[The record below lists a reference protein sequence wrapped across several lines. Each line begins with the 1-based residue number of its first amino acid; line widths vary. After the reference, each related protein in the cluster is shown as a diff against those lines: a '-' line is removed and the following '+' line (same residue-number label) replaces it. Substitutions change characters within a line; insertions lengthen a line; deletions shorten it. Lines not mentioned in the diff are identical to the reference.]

1 MKKNV
6 LLLFTFCVCTLS
18 SFSQNI
24 PQVYINTNGQW
35 ISDEPKITA
44 SMKIMAKDTIMY
56 DSYIG
61 IETRGS
67 SSQGYPKKSY
77 SVETRDAAGNDNV
90 VSLMGFPPETDW
102 VFYAPYSDKS
112 TVRDIL
118 THYLFNRMGR
128 YSPKTHYCEIYLN
141 NEYMGIYVCIEK
153 IKRDKN
159 RVNISKLEPTEISG
173 DNVTGGYILSF
184 DRSSANGFYS
194 SYKFANNSNVYP
206 FYEIRYPK
214 PEDLA
219 TEQKTYIKNFIYNFE
234 TAMKSASYADPVS
247 GYPKYID
254 VASFVDYILL
264 TEINKNIDGYR
275 LSTYMH
281 KDVDSKGGKLVAGP
295 PWDYNF
301 AYGWADYGDAKN
313 YKNFYFN
320 ADQTY
325 DGLPFSFW
333 WPKLAKETNFAKLML
348 NRWNELKN
356 KFLHPDSVFTF
367 INNTVNP
374 VRSEIDHNFERWPII
389 GTYVWANPYV
399 FSSVDNEFTYLK
411 GWYRSRWEWL
421 DVNIQKLVTSV
432 DDNNSL
438 ILNFSVSDAY
448 PNPFNPETNIKIKSE
463 IEQTISVK
471 IIDVLGRE
479 INTIFNGTIQG
490 NSEKSLSISGNNLS
504 NGIYFISVT
513 GKSGTQLKKIV
524 LMK

>member
-6 LLLFTFCVCTLS
+6 LLLLTFFICSVAV
-18 SFSQNI
+18 FSQKL
-24 PQVYINTNGQW
+24 PQIYINTNGQW

-44 SMKIMAKDTIMY
+44 AMKITVSDTVMY
-56 DSYIG
+56 DSFIG

-77 SVETRDAAGNDNV
+77 SVETRDAVGNDNV

-128 YSPKTHYCEIYLN
+128 YSPRTHYCELYIN
-141 NEYMGIYVCIEK
+141 NEYMGIYVCVEK

-159 RVNISKLEPTEISG
+159 RVNIAKLDPTEVTG

-184 DRSSANGFYS
+184 DRASANGFYS
-194 SYKFANNSNVYP
+194 SYKFANNSSVYP

-234 TAMKSASYADPVS
+234 TVMKSASYADPVN

-264 TEINKNIDGYR
+264 TELNKNIDGYR

-281 KDVDSKGGKLVAGP
+281 KDLDSKAGKLVAGP

-320 ADQTY
+320 SDQTY

-333 WPKLAKETNFAKLML
+333 WPKLAKEWKFKHLMYD
-348 NRWNELKN
+348 RWNELKN

-374 VRSEIDHNFERWPII
+374 VRSEIDHNFQRWPII

-399 FSSVDNEFTYLK
+399 FDSVGTEFSYLK
-411 GWYRSRWEWL
+411 GWYKSRWEWL
-421 DVNIQKLVTSV
+421 DVNLAKLATSV
-432 DDNNSL
+432 EENNMVAVG
-438 ILNFSVSDAY
+438 FSVSEAY
-448 PNPFNPETNIKIKSE
+448 PNPFNPETRIDIKSDFDQD
-463 IEQTISVK
+463 ILVK
-471 IIDVLGRE
+471 LNDVMGRE
-479 INTIFNGTIQG
+479 ISTVFSGRVSSD
-490 NSEKSLSISGNNLS
+490 SEKSISISGTQLS
-504 NGIYFISVT
+504 NGIYFVSVT
-513 GKSGTQLKKIV
+513 GITGTQVKKIV